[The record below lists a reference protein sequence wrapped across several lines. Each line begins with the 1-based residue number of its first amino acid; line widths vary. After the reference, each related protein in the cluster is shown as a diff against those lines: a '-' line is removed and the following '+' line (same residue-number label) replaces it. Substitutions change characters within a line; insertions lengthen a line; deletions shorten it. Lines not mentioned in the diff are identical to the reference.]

1 MRGTQVVDGV
11 YRYPFQ
17 VFAADISTT
26 VACVQVSSLQQQLSD
41 AHTENSELLSKL
53 RDWGVSS
60 HPVAQGAEAKA
71 VSDLEPSVSAAEAA
85 ASSSA
90 AAVAVEVGQRVQV
103 LERELL
109 ACNARA
115 EAAEAE
121 ARAVAE
127 RAARERD
134 KVRSDRLALTI

>member
-26 VACVQVSSLQQQLSD
+26 VACVASVQVSSLQQQLSD

-71 VSDLEPSVSAAEAA
+71 VSNLEPSVSAAEAA

-90 AAVAVEVGQRVQV
+90 AVAVDVEAGQRVQV

-121 ARAVAE
+121 ARVVVE

-134 KVRSDRLALTI
+134 KVRSD

>member
-26 VACVQVSSLQQQLSD
+26 VACVASVQVSSLQQQLSD

-60 HPVAQGAEAKA
+60 HPAAQGAEAGA
-71 VSDLEPSVSAAEAA
+71 RLEPGTSEAESAA
-85 ASSSA
+85 SA
-90 AAVAVEVGQRVQV
+90 AAAVEAGQRVQV
-103 LERELL
+103 MERELL
-109 ACNARA
+109 ACNVRA
-115 EAAEAE
+115 ESAEAE

-127 RAARERD
+127 RASRERD